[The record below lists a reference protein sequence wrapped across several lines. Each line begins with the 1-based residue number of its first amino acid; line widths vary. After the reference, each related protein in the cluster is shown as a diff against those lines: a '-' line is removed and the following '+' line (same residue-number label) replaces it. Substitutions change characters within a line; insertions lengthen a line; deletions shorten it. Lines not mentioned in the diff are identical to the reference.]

1 MPLVEQELPTLPKH
15 PNSPSDFLWDA
26 CCSIVC
32 FLSGVFAFCL
42 FSFGQCAVCPSWTYG
57 FWLPL
62 FIFKLFL
69 SIRIVIVCFILL
81 LFCLSSLYYDGVVL
95 FWCYFVYSHCDV
107 LFHAGVALH
116 TDCDIMLHTSVVL
129 SPYKLWL
136 HVSMGLIFPLGVI
149 IQGFELLFCLYV
161 YLFYCFVSTWIVI
174 VDLSVRCW
182 IVIVDLSARCWI
194 VTVDFICQLDAGL

>member
-1 MPLVEQELPTLPKH
+1 
-15 PNSPSDFLWDA
+15 
-26 CCSIVC
+26 
-32 FLSGVFAFCL
+32 
-42 FSFGQCAVCPSWTYG
+42 
-57 FWLPL
+57 
-62 FIFKLFL
+62 
-69 SIRIVIVCFILL
+69 VIVCFILL
-81 LFCLSSLYYDGVVL
+81 LFCLSSLYYDGVAL

-149 IQGFELLFCLYV
+149 IQGFELFCLYV

-174 VDLSVRCW
+174 VDLSARCWIVIIDLSVRCWIVIIDLSVRCWIVIVDLSVRCW
-182 IVIVDLSARCWI
+182 IVIVDLSARYWI